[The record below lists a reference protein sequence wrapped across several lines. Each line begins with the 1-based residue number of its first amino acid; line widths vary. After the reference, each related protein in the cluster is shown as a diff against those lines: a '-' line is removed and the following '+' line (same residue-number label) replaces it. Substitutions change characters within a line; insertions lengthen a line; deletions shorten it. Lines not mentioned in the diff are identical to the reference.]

1 MTHIVTGLIARQGL
15 LAPIAQSWSLSSP
28 ISVVQGF
35 ELLPLQDNE
44 IGRIFGSSSVSNIA
58 ADFGNLSKELV
69 EGLMNASTN
78 ALIMY
83 FETEYFGGEGRQ
95 GAALFQGGRVDFI
108 QSAKIGPIN
117 RGLALLGVRVVTPA
131 IDEFQSIGLDRHR
144 TTADWLIPP

>member
-95 GAALFQGGRVDFI
+95 GAALFQ
-108 QSAKIGPIN
+108 
-117 RGLALLGVRVVTPA
+117 
-131 IDEFQSIGLDRHR
+131 
-144 TTADWLIPP
+144 